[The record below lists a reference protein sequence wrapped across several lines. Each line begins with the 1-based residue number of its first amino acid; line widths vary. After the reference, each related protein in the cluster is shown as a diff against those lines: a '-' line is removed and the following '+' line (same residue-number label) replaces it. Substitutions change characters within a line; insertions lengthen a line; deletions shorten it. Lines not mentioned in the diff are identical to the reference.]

1 MTVSKKLHIAII
13 GLGYVGLPLLLE
25 ISKKFLTVGFDK
37 NKKKIAQLKSSIDIT
52 GELSQSQIKDLKK
65 LKITNQVDD
74 LKKTDIFIVAV
85 PTPINKSKKPDLKM
99 ICDAS
104 TLIGKILKKKT

>member
-25 ISKKFLTVGFDK
+25 ISKKFLIVKIDK

-52 GELSQSQIKDLKK
+52 GELSQSQIKDLK
-65 LKITNQVDD
+65 N
-74 LKKTDIFIVAV
+74 
-85 PTPINKSKKPDLKM
+85 
-99 ICDAS
+99 
-104 TLIGKILKKKT
+104 